1 MAILLLTGCR
11 HEELEMP
18 DKMVPEGERVE
29 LSFKVAVPSDGT
41 ATKAMGI
48 NPTIDTDGFYIAVF
62 GGSGYFNEWVKATVQ
77 AATANYDGS
86 NNTVYTITASL
97 TVSDSRLRLHFIAN
111 CPPSIRTS
119 PPISGSSDTEEYVMS
134 HIRSQLTDTYNDG
147 YWQKVIL
154 PNGVRATKNAQGVYV
169 ATTATLK
176 QLPNPIIMV
185 RNFAR
190 VYLRNLTPILINE
203 TTGESHQLVTIKKF
217 GLAYAPSEGVIA
229 PILSAPYM
237 STTTGS
243 PITVAED
250 DETTAVYY
258 ENFLMNYQ
266 RYPIISDSPSDTL
279 VTAAPFNY
287 GGFSPSDQAY
297 DYYAAEGHLDR
308 GTPLESDLSNWDAE
322 HPENNVL
329 FVYERTIPSVGKRA
343 TRLIIQAE
351 RVDQNGVS
359 EGDKFYALDIVNT
372 EGVAIPILRNQTYT
386 VHLLNIESGSGETD
400 ISKASQATSATVSG
414 DPDFQNLVNISDG
427 KSSIG
432 TSFTEKFYVEPQE
445 DSVMFRYLPT
455 SIGDETYAANTEG
468 NELVTIKV
476 GSFDSE
482 HGGFTE
488 LTPAQASAQG
498 ILAFKTNDAGDEY
511 KVWIVKDQDDKA
523 ISYVRSNNKWV
534 EATAAQIEDP
544 TIEKW
549 GMIRYQLSESYMDSD
564 RFFTAERSQAIH
576 VIGSYD
582 DRVMSRDVIIKTSP
596 RQGMKVRC
604 LQKYVK
610 GAAGEEEVVRIM
622 MPTGLSRSVFPLE
635 FTIEADNY
643 SLTPNGDIMPV
654 TYGTSTIPDVDTP
667 AFYFVKTIPT
677 ETDYKALLTIRDE
690 NDITW
695 KYIDCPFKTTVA
707 QNASAVYVDS
717 HFFNNEDANDEF
729 FNYEQR
735 LFTNQSGGDI
745 ALANTIYRNGS
756 TTFSFSLDYANRN
769 KNHVW
774 WDPTN
779 AYQQSASAEEARE
792 KGLSTSYRV
801 LPPIISVTLDGFTPT
816 YEANPHLVHSYGNT
830 YLYYVGTGAPTSDMA
845 NISLSLTAT
854 GNIGSTGTVT
864 LSTANITENPD
875 LYVLA
880 SASRQISGAS
890 LSGSFSPS
898 TLPLGLYQTTSF
910 SFTYADGLVEPV
922 TIQLSGLKLH
932 GNDARMRANGDGS
945 YTFTPTDVNTR
956 TYSISLESTTRYSAG
971 SIVLENEDYEP
982 LTVDIPRAGS
992 IVIPAGTIYARG
1004 YEDETHTN
1012 VAPTKLGNRAVT
1024 ISFTKGGSSVGSVT
1038 FNTTTFLN
1046 TANVTVNT
1054 NSFALSDNTPVYF
1067 YYTNTNRYDGQCTL
1081 DEIMDVIEGT
1091 SSQIRLNLYRW
1102 TTGTYSIDFT
1112 NSGNYYTSDHTF
1124 SDGTS
1129 AISAAFSNCPGARD
1143 WGLFGYRNYRKDIG
1157 TDDGTAG
1164 TITISNGTLTGCK
1177 LTGVQFSY
1185 FGSYNQRVVYVNNV
1199 SVGAGATSWTST
1211 NTGEGN
1217 GETSIT
1223 VRMLT
1228 NTSGTYKVNA
1238 ITNLSINYGYWDY

>member
-18 DKMVPEGERVE
+18 GQMAPEGERVE

-77 AATANYDGS
+77 AATANYDGTNS
-86 NNTVYTITASL
+86 TVYTITASL

-154 PNGVRATKNAQGVYV
+154 PNGVRVTKNEGVYV

-237 STTTGS
+237 SSTTGS
-243 PITVAED
+243 PITVAD
-250 DETTAVYY
+250 NDVTTPVYY

-297 DYYAAEGHLDR
+297 DYYAAEGHTDR
-308 GTPLESDLSNWDAE
+308 GTPILTDLRDWDDE

-372 EGVAIPILRNQTYT
+372 EGVTIPLLRNQTYT

-432 TSFTEKFYVEPQE
+432 TSFTEKFYVQPKE
-445 DSVMFRYLPT
+445 DFVMFRYLPT

-498 ILAFKTNDAGDEY
+498 ILAFKTNDAGNEY
-511 KVWIVKDQDDKA
+511 KVWIVKDQNTNKA
-523 ISYVRSNNKWV
+523 ISYVRSNNEWV

-596 RQGMKVRC
+596 RQSMKVRC

-677 ETDYKALLTIRDE
+677 EADYKALLTIRDE

-880 SASRQISGAS
+880 SASRQISGAT

-898 TLPLGLYQTTSF
+898 TLPLGLHQTTTF

-945 YTFTPTDVNTR
+945 YTFTPTDANTR

-971 SIVLENEDYEP
+971 SIVLENDDYET
-982 LTVDIPRAGS
+982 LTVSISRAGS

-1012 VAPTKLGNRAVT
+1012 VAPTKLGNRTVT
-1024 ISFTKGGSSVGSVT
+1024 ISSTKGGSSVGSVT

-1054 NSFALSDNTPVYF
+1054 NSFALSGNTPVYF

-1102 TTGTYSIDFT
+1102 TTGTYSINVGTRDNKGTESFT
-1112 NSGNYYTSDHTF
+1112 DGNSR
-1124 SDGTS
+1124 
-1129 AISAAFSNCPGARD
+1129 ISISFNNSHGQGSGYD
-1143 WGLFGYRNYRKDIG
+1143 GLFIHDGHRKDIG
-1157 TDDGTAG
+1157 DSSNNG
-1164 TITISNGTLTGCK
+1164 TITISAASSTYSNCRLTGA
-1177 LTGVQFSY
+1177 TITY
-1185 FGSYNQRVVYVNNV
+1185 YRDYNTQNV
-1199 SVGAGATSWTST
+1199 SANTGTIAADKTTWTASS
-1211 NTGEGN
+1211 TGEGK
-1217 GETSIT
+1217 GDVSVVIT
-1223 VRMLT
+1223 MSH
-1228 NTSGTYKVNA
+1228 SGSTVNA
-1238 ITNLSINYGYWDY
+1238 ITNLSVNYGYWDY